1 MLLSIDWISDNFVC
15 CKRKCQT
22 EYIVNLLP
30 LIYITV
36 ETKSKL
42 NFRLVTITFFMIV
55 LCVQVEAAREMM
67 QSQRAER
74 LKAIQLEIG
83 GDEVT
88 HN

>member
-1 MLLSIDWISDNFVC
+1 M
-15 CKRKCQT
+15 
-22 EYIVNLLP
+22 LP

-36 ETKSKL
+36 VVTKSKL
-42 NFRLVTITFFMIV
+42 NSRLVTITFCMIV

>member
-1 MLLSIDWISDNFVC
+1 
-15 CKRKCQT
+15 
-22 EYIVNLLP
+22 
-30 LIYITV
+30 
-36 ETKSKL
+36 
-42 NFRLVTITFFMIV
+42 MIV